1 MRRAVLVAVFIGAL
15 LYLALCKVPIDRQRL
30 TDGLTGQVSE
40 NLQAFARFANQGPAS
55 DQDCADFGGQPDKMD
70 AETLETLEVMQLPAD
85 AGGYNVLVGEAA
97 IFVGY
102 AWETSE
108 VVDVLMFC
116 GFPRS

>member
-1 MRRAVLVAVFIGAL
+1 MRRSVLIAVLIGAL
-15 LYLALCKVPIDRQRL
+15 LYLALAGYQFIVGEAEPEF
-30 TDGLTGQVSE
+30 TGQVSA
-40 NLQAFARFANQGPAS
+40 NLQAFAQFANQGAAS

-70 AETLETLEVMQLPAD
+70 AETREMLQVMQLPAD

-108 VVDVLMFC
+108 NVNILMFC